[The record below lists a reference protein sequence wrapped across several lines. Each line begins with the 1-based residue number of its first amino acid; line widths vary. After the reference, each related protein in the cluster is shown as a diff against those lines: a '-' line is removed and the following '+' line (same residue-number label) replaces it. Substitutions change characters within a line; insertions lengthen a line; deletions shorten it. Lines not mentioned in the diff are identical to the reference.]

1 MSLQLPCLWQ
11 FALALVGPVCDRRGT
26 HTALHVDFA
35 CLMCGAACR
44 GPYIDLLQDLGK
56 EHMGKLQ
63 NSATSFTKEQD
74 RELILRF
81 FAMRNKLQDLKPPLS
96 RFLNNEIRQH
106 QHILKPKAQEYTKL
120 FRRTF
125 LLVRRQCSVCT
136 GHSVWKLCLIKYT
149 VSREA
154 IWMDTWQ
161 CRP

>member
-1 MSLQLPCLWQ
+1 M
-11 FALALVGPVCDRRGT
+11 VDHPV
-26 HTALHVDFA
+26 LHVDLAF
-35 CLMCGAACR
+35 LIHVTTCR

-96 RFLNNEIRQH
+96 RFLNNEIREH
-106 QHILKPKAQEYTKL
+106 QNMLKPKAQEYTKL

-125 LLVRRQCSVCT
+125 LLVRIYSICT
-136 GHSVWKLCLIKYT
+136 GHRVSTLCLVKYNLP
-149 VSREA
+149 VKQPSE
-154 IWMDTWQ
+154 
-161 CRP
+161 